1 MIIVNYGKIMF
12 VLYAK
17 IELILILK
25 EFANSLATFVILG
38 ILKLAYVLPVILVLY
53 FLKEPVN

>member
-1 MIIVNYGKIMF
+1 MF